1 MTENEMNRLAE
12 IIVDKLI
19 IKQAAYDA
27 KFMEELAKNAGPEYD
42 ITIEYNRADVSIETQ
57 IKDLEEQIELCI
69 KTDNFEAIKGL
80 QEQID
85 KLSNEKN

>member
-1 MTENEMNRLAE
+1 MNRLAE

-42 ITIEYNRADVSIETQ
+42 ITIEYNRADVSIEAQ

>member
-1 MTENEMNRLAE
+1 MNRLAE

>member
-1 MTENEMNRLAE
+1 MTEKEMDRLAD

-27 KFMEELAKNAGPEYD
+27 KFMEELAKNAGPDYD
-42 ITIEYNRADVSIETQ
+42 ITIEYNNADVSIEAQ
-57 IKDLEEQIELCI
+57 IKDLENQIDRCI

-85 KLSNEKN
+85 KLLNGKK